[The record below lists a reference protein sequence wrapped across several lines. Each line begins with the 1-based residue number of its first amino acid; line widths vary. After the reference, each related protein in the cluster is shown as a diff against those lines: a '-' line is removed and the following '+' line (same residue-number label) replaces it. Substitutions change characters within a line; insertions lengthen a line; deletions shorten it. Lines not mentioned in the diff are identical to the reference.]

1 MSIAA
6 RLPMMTLPELTR
18 LHANAARL
26 AEGPAGKSREQA
38 AALLPLLDAEI
49 AARRDGK
56 KRVAEKPAR
65 EAGAGGEATAK
76 TAPKEP
82 RPRAPR
88 APRPVKTEAQ
98 KADDFLAGV
107 NEALARR

>member
-6 RLPMMTLPELTR
+6 RLPSMTLPELTR
-18 LHANAARL
+18 LRDNAVRL
-26 AEGPAGKSREQA
+26 ASGAPGKPRDQA
-38 AALLPLLDAEI
+38 TALLPLLDAQI

-56 KRVAEKPAR
+56 KRVTETPAG
-65 EAGAGGEATAK
+65 ESGAAR
-76 TAPKEP
+76 PK
-82 RPRAPR
+82 PRAPKLAR
-88 APRPVKTEAQ
+88 PPKPVKSESA

>member
-6 RLPMMTLPELTR
+6 RLPAMTLPELTR

-26 AEGPAGKSREQA
+26 SEGPAGKQRDQA
-38 AALLPLLDAEI
+38 LELKPLLEAEI

-56 KRVAEKPAR
+56 KRAVEKPVAE
-65 EAGAGGEATAK
+65 AGLASVKSSSEK
-76 TAPKEP
+76 
-82 RPRAPR
+82 
-88 APRPVKTEAQ
+88 APRPPRPPKPVKSASE

-107 NEALARR
+107 NEAIARR